1 MMNVFSKRVAYGL
14 MAGLVMLST
23 PGFAQEEWGQIT
35 ANVAIASD
43 YIWRGKTQT
52 RGDFA
57 YSGGIDIG
65 DPSGN
70 GVYIGMWAS
79 NVDGDADGF
88 VDLTFP
94 NFEVD
99 LYAGYA
105 GQMGEFN
112 YDISGNYYYFDERN
126 WSFSEFAVMLGYG
139 PVSGKI
145 WYLINSDS
153 DGERVTFSDGER
165 VTFTDSDS
173 VYYELNY
180 DTTAMLVNTEVSIG
194 LHAGAY
200 RISSKV
206 WSLDTPS
213 VNYPLDIRY
222 EDYKLS
228 FAVSNIFS
236 KVMDMDMDGSMM
248 MNADMSDTLSIDFI
262 TTSGNYITTP
272 SGQRKACFG
281 DDVKVVV
288 SYGVNF

>member
-14 MAGLVMLST
+14 MAGIVMLST
-23 PGFAQEEWGQIT
+23 PSFAQEEWGQIT

-43 YIWRGKTQT
+43 YIWRGVTQT

-57 YSGGIDIG
+57 YSGGVDIG

-79 NVDGDADGF
+79 NVDVLAPTGLYADH
-88 VDLTFP
+88 
-94 NFEVD
+94 EVD

-112 YDISGNYYYFDERN
+112 YDISGNYYYYDERN
-126 WSFSEFAVMLGYG
+126 LDFSELAVMLSYG

-145 WYLINSDS
+145 WYLIDS
-153 DGERVTFSDGER
+153 DDITKRSGDEK
-165 VTFTDSDS
+165 
-173 VYYELNY
+173 YYELNY
-180 DTTAMLVNTEVSIG
+180 DAMAMLMDTEISIA

-200 RISSKV
+200 KYKDRT
-206 WSLDTPS
+206 D
-213 VNYPLDIRY
+213 NY

-228 FAVSNIFS
+228 FAVSDIFS
-236 KVMDMDMDGSMM
+236 KVMNMDMDGSMM
-248 MNADMSDTLSIDFI
+248 MNADMSDTLAIDFI

-272 SGQRKACFG
+272 SGQWKAASFG
-281 DDVKVVV
+281 DDVEVVV